1 MNIPGS
7 VDRSYEQK
15 LQQKRRSVVFDWL
28 RAGILLRVLLLLRVK
43 ANKLIYS
50 PHTLLSDF

>member
-43 ANKLIYS
+43 ANKLVYS
-50 PHTLLSDF
+50 PHNLLSDF